1 MKKSLKF
8 DLTKLILSVILVLI
22 FLYMLFLNIHTH
34 KYHDEFVYS
43 YIYGT
48 QNKCNNLADVCTS
61 LRNLYLTHN
70 GRIIST
76 GIMCVLLMCP
86 KIISDILNSTIFTLL
101 VYLVYKYC
109 TKGLKNKYQKF
120 IIMLLIFP
128 MFWYTLPEFNGTVT
142 WFSGAINYMWST
154 TFMLLYIF
162 YLIDLFKKDKE
173 IKNYKILLPLCAIS
187 LIIGSLHESIGI
199 ILTSLSFFLFFYNFT
214 INKKI
219 NKLFLLSSIFSLIG
233 FLSIVLAP
241 GISIRS
247 IATLHG
253 NNISQLSTFK
263 TSINMFINTIN
274 SNKFMFIFIGIF
286 IIYLFIVS
294 IKHKKNIIKN
304 KEFIVNIFFLIS
316 GILIYIAM
324 IKSPTFAGRV
334 TFAPY
339 ILFVLAFFG
348 LLNIIKGYDILKI
361 TILFFLLIYFSFN
374 SYFSIKETSILIKQ
388 HYNEWKLRDEFIAS
402 EKKKGK
408 KDILLNPITTELN
421 SKMYGGDISYSP
433 TYNHNGSMAMFYEV
447 NSIRLK
453 RNYYIDLNFS
463 NLTYDSNN
471 TDITLYN
478 NTELLTEKIS
488 ILPKDVYNKQA
499 PFKRYKHSVDGGNI
513 TLYYG
518 INDLNNITL
527 KFNTNSKIFYLDN
540 IRLYN
545 YNNIDYT
552 YAPNEIKKC
561 ISYLNDI
568 DINVINNKLI
578 LNITGDNP
586 YLKLQKAL

>member
-1 MKKSLKF
+1 MKNEKF
-8 DLTKLILSVILVLI
+8 NIYTFISIIFFILVSS
-22 FLYMLFLNIHTH
+22 YMLFLNIHTH

-48 QNKCNNLADVCTS
+48 QDKCNNLIDVCMS

-101 VYLVYKYC
+101 IYLVYKYC

-128 MFWYTLPEFNGTVT
+128 MFWCTLPEFNGTVT
-142 WFSGAINYMWST
+142 WFSGAINYMWPT

-173 IKNYKILLPLCAIS
+173 IKNYKLLPLCAIS
-187 LIIGSLHESIGI
+187 LIIGSLHETIGI
-199 ILTSLSFFLFFYNFT
+199 ILTSFSFFLFIYNFT

-219 NKLFLLSSIFSLIG
+219 NKLFLLNSIFSLIG

-241 GISIRS
+241 GINIRS
-247 IATLHG
+247 IVTSNG
-253 NNISQLSTFK
+253 SDISLLNRLQTC
-263 TSINMFINTIN
+263 INMFINTIN

-294 IKHKKNIIKN
+294 IKHRKNIIKN
-304 KEFIVNIFFLIS
+304 KEFIVNIFFLMS
-316 GILIYIAM
+316 GILVYIAM
-324 IKSPTFAGRV
+324 IKSPTFAERV

-361 TILFFLLIYFSFN
+361 IILSFLLIYFSFN

-388 HYNEWKLRDEFIAS
+388 HYKEWKLRDEFISS

-408 KDILLNPITTELN
+408 KDILLNPITTKLN
-421 SKMYGGDISYSP
+421 EKMYGGDISYSP

-453 RNYYIDLNFS
+453 KNYYIDLNFS
-463 NLTYDSNN
+463 NLNNDSNN

-478 NTELLTEKIS
+478 NNELLTEKIS

-499 PFKRYKHSVDGGNI
+499 PFKRYKHSIDSGNI

-518 INDLNNITL
+518 INDLNNLTL

-552 YAPNEIKKC
+552 YAPNEIEKY

-568 DINVINNKLI
+568 EVNISSNKLI

-586 YLKLQKAL
+586 YLELKLNN

>member
-1 MKKSLKF
+1 MKNKKF
-8 DLTKLILSVILVLI
+8 NIYTFISIIFFILV
-22 FLYMLFLNIHTH
+22 FSYMLFLNIHTH

-48 QNKCNNLADVCTS
+48 QDRCNNLIDVYTS
-61 LRNLYLTHN
+61 LKNLYLTHN

-76 GIMCVLLMCP
+76 GIMCILLMCP
-86 KIISDILNSTIFTLL
+86 KIISDILNSIVFTLL
-101 VYLVYKYC
+101 IYLVYNYC
-109 TKGLKNKYQKF
+109 TKDLKNKYQKF

-128 MFWYTLPEFNGTVT
+128 MFWCTLPEFNGTVT

-162 YLIDLFKKDKE
+162 YLINLFKKDKD
-173 IKNYKILLPLCAIS
+173 IKNYKTLLPLCIIS
-187 LIIGSLHESIGI
+187 LIIASLHESIGI
-199 ILTSLSFFLFFYNFT
+199 ILTSFSFFLFIYNLI
-214 INKKI
+214 INKKLH
-219 NKLFLLSSIFSLIG
+219 KLFLISSIFSLIG

-247 IATLHG
+247 IATSHG
-253 NNISQLSTFK
+253 NNISQFSTFK
-263 TSINMFINTIN
+263 TSINMFINTIS
-274 SNKFMFIFIGIF
+274 SNKFMFLFIGIF
-286 IIYLFIVS
+286 IIYLFIIN
-294 IKHKKNIIKN
+294 IKHKENIIKS

-316 GILIYIAM
+316 DILVYIAM

-348 LLNIIKGYDILKI
+348 LLNIIKGYNILKI

-388 HYNEWKLRDEFIAS
+388 HYNEWKLRDEFIKS

-408 KDILLNPITTELN
+408 KDILLNPITTKLN

-433 TYNHNGSMAMFYEV
+433 TYNHNGSMAMFYKV

-453 RNYYIDLNFS
+453 KNYYIDLNFS
-463 NLTYDSNN
+463 NLTYDCNN

-478 NTELLTEKIS
+478 NTEVLTEKIT
-488 ILPKDVYNKQA
+488 ILPQDVYNKQA

-552 YAPNEIKKC
+552 YTPNQIENY

-568 DINVINNKLI
+568 NINVINNKLI
-578 LNITGDNP
+578 LNITGNNP
-586 YLKLQKAL
+586 YIKLQEAL